1 MTDKKKW
8 VRFALYAAELLLLFS
23 LQEIPGLLPKI
34 MGAKP
39 LFVLGAVL
47 TMSMREEAVP
57 AMGLGI
63 FAGLLTDLGMGSPMG
78 WHALVYGVLCLSL
91 CMLCGTRMQI
101 HLYTSILMGLWS
113 IAVAVLLDWLVLYIA
128 SGYGWPV
135 YALVNAYLPL
145 YFYTVLT
152 VPVCCGLQYLVQ
164 RFFGR
169 LGA

>member
-1 MTDKKKW
+1 
-8 VRFALYAAELLLLFS
+8 
-23 LQEIPGLLPKI
+23 
-34 MGAKP
+34 
-39 LFVLGAVL
+39 
-47 TMSMREEAVP
+47 
-57 AMGLGI
+57 
-63 FAGLLTDLGMGSPMG
+63 DLGMGSPMG

-152 VPVCCGLQYLVQ
+152 VPVCYGLQYLVQ
-164 RFFGR
+164 RSFGR